1 MPASSASTS
10 RRQTRAEA
18 AHNPEKRDR
27 IPESDRAQKGPQTQ
41 SGTAPKYDP
50 AIRFYQY
57 AGATIAHQQTQAH
70 PATPRR
76 FGQVNNM

>member
-1 MPASSASTS
+1 MRSPVLALSVWTWRRRTSA
-10 RRQTRAEA
+10 EV
-18 AHNPEKRDR
+18 AHNEALEK
-27 IPESDRAQKGPQTQ
+27 Q
-41 SGTAPKYDP
+41 SGTVPKYDP